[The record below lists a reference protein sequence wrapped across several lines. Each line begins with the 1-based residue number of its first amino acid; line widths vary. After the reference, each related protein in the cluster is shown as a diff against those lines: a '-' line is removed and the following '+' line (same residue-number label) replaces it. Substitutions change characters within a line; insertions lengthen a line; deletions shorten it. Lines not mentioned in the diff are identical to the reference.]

1 MQMRRSRGYPRWKR
15 NPNQKKDLNKMFCKR
30 FGRHFALLFM
40 LGLCRLASAH
50 PMGNFSVNHY
60 SRIDLQSDRVI
71 VRYFIDL
78 AEIPTYQ
85 ELQQGNIAAT
95 PIDPNSAAVAHYVAA
110 RGAELGHGLT
120 LDIDGT
126 QIPMRLVSS
135 GVIFPPG
142 AGGLPTMKMGFVYEA
157 VYPPA
162 SSITDRQHATV
173 HYVDNNYPGHSGWK
187 EIVALAS
194 AGSLLR
200 TSVPSTDRSGELSN
214 YPTDLLTSPPQCLEA
229 SLVAALPPVVDAQ
242 SHIISKPL
250 SRRVEASAASA
261 TLPQNHPNTVVNAVP
276 AHRQTAAVPVAM
288 SLEPAQSAPATV
300 NTVHLQANRQQ
311 TPHSK
316 FTELITAQHL
326 SAWFLFTAA
335 FIAIG
340 LGGLHALEPGHGKTI
355 VAAYLVGSR
364 GTARHAVLL
373 GMIVTIAHTAGV
385 YLLGAITLA
394 ASKYVV
400 PDQLYPWLEMLSGI
414 TIAFFALFLMI
425 RAWTGE
431 DGGH

>member
-1 MQMRRSRGYPRWKR
+1 
-15 NPNQKKDLNKMFCKR
+15 MFSKR

-95 PIDPNSAAVAHYVAA
+95 PMDPNSAAVVRYVAA
-110 RGAELGHGLT
+110 RGAELGHGLI

-250 SRRVEASAASA
+250 SRRVETSAASA

-288 SLEPAQSAPATV
+288 SLEPAQSAPAQSTPSAP
-300 NTVHLQANRQQ
+300 QASRERAPSPILPT
-311 TPHSK
+311 TPS
-316 FTELITAQHL
+316 TPPGPNAAATSREPSR
-326 SAWFLFTAA
+326 SARK
-335 FIAIG
+335 
-340 LGGLHALEPGHGKTI
+340 PN
-355 VAAYLVGSR
+355 
-364 GTARHAVLL
+364 
-373 GMIVTIAHTAGV
+373 
-385 YLLGAITLA
+385 
-394 ASKYVV
+394 
-400 PDQLYPWLEMLSGI
+400 
-414 TIAFFALFLMI
+414 I
-425 RAWTGE
+425 RAPLCAGRPSYLWSSDRGLSEERRRAAKRKSRRVPLGTSAAPSPFERRAEARIQRYGNSWHGRAG
-431 DGGH
+431 DSPRRRLSR

>member
-1 MQMRRSRGYPRWKR
+1 MQMRRSRGCPRWTR
-15 NPNQKKDLNKMFCKR
+15 NPNQRKALNNMLSKK
-30 FGRHFALLFM
+30 FGRLFTLLFV

-95 PIDPNSAAVAHYVAA
+95 SMGQNSAAVVHYVAA
-110 RGAELGHGLT
+110 RGAELGHGLI

-162 SSITDRQHATV
+162 SSITDRQHVTL

-200 TSVPSTDRSGELSN
+200 TSVPASDRSGELSN
-214 YPTDLLTSPPQCLEA
+214 YPTDLLTSPPQVLEA
-229 SLVAALPPVVDAQ
+229 SLVVTLQPSSTPG
-242 SHIISKPL
+242 
-250 SRRVEASAASA
+250 A
-261 TLPQNHPNTVVNAVP
+261 TS
-276 AHRQTAAVPVAM
+276 VAK
-288 SLEPAQSAPATV
+288 
-300 NTVHLQANRQQ
+300 TVHYSSPAVTSAKGTTQQPSRANAEPRLKNLQTN
-311 TPHSK
+311 
-316 FTELITAQHL
+316 
-326 SAWFLFTAA
+326 
-335 FIAIG
+335 AI
-340 LGGLHALEPGHGKTI
+340 H
-355 VAAYLVGSR
+355 
-364 GTARHAVLL
+364 
-373 GMIVTIAHTAGV
+373 
-385 YLLGAITLA
+385 
-394 ASKYVV
+394 
-400 PDQLYPWLEMLSGI
+400 
-414 TIAFFALFLMI
+414 
-425 RAWTGE
+425 RA
-431 DGGH
+431 